1 MDQKIL
7 AEAAV
12 LGLPQLPC
20 NHYLLTDQL
29 YKSLLSFWV
38 GKSFSE
44 MVSCRTLFL
53 LFYSA
58 LTFKTIEHA
67 MEKQY

>member
-1 MDQKIL
+1 MDRKIL

-12 LGLPQLPC
+12 LGLLQLPC
-20 NHYLLTDQL
+20 NRYLLTEQL
-29 YKSLLSFWV
+29 YKSRHSFWDSE
-38 GKSFSE
+38 SFSE
-44 MVSCRTLFL
+44 MFSCRTFIL

-67 MEKQY
+67 LQK